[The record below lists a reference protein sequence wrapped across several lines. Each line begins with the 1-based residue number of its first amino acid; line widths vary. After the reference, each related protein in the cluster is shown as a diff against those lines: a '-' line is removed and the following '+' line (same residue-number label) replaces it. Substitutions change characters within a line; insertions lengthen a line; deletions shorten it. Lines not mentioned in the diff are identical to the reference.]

1 MCDPVSIGLG
11 VLGAASV
18 NQAEKSRK
26 GASQAATQQ
35 REALA
40 AAEGERGRAEAEA
53 AQNANAR
60 LAATQQRRRQQQ
72 NLLASGA
79 SSASASVISTAQP
92 VTRSTVAQ
100 QGSMLGRGAPG
111 ASFYG

>member
-1 MCDPVSIGLG
+1 MLIGMG
-11 VLGAASV
+11 VLTAASV
-18 NQAEKSRK
+18 NQAEQSRK
-26 GASQAATQQ
+26 SASQGRTQQ
-35 REALA
+35 REALD

-79 SSASASVISTAQP
+79 TPAPETSLISSTP

-100 QGSMLGRGAPG
+100 QGSMMGRGAPG